1 MATGTLALALGPF
14 DVRLGR
20 DGRRRRSCRSRKT
33 VSEEALGMR
42 ARPTRRRWG
51 LVVWTLALASVAWR
65 GAWAASP
72 EENYH
77 RLCRSCHGD
86 DGSGNGPAAKVLSKH
101 PGNFTDCEAMKAHD
115 RGFLVKIIA
124 EGGPAVGR
132 SSQMPGSAKKL
143 SAKEI
148 EELADLVAKG
158 FCKR

>member
-1 MATGTLALALGPF
+1 LQKQETI
-14 DVRLGR
+14 
-20 DGRRRRSCRSRKT
+20 
-33 VSEEALGMR
+33 SEEALGMR

-51 LVVWTLALASVAWR
+51 LVVWTLLWQASHGR
-65 GAWAASP
+65 AWAASP